1 MCYFCFLNVR
11 FHRCPIHY
19 SIEFHSIRSYSC
31 HGIIFQRFMTKIFWS
46 LSNCS
51 TWNPTRI
58 QTRRSYWS
66 ERLLHKKTF
75 SVTYYLQL
83 QFFSYACVSECN
95 ICSFN
100 LYKYYDKLTT
110 EPKHDFFYVA
120 LLVSQYDALELYT
133 FKAYVSVSLW

>member
-1 MCYFCFLNVR
+1 MYD
-11 FHRCPIHY
+11 
-19 SIEFHSIRSYSC
+19 SIDAQFIIRLDSIRFDLILVMASYSRGSWPKIVDLFEIVRL
-31 HGIIFQRFMTKIFWS
+31 GIRLESK
-46 LSNCS
+46 LGD
-51 TWNPTRI
+51 RI
-58 QTRRSYWS
+58 EAKDYYI
-66 ERLLHKKTF
+66 KKTF

-110 EPKHDFFYVA
+110 KPKHDFFYVA